1 MIFLYVRLHSYHLL
15 PRGQQLTSA
24 FAFITFALT
33 HSLTHSLNIHQQINQ
48 INFASDLNAAFPSPR
63 LPEGTDATDAATSG
77 LFPAMAKFIK
87 NKDEAADAALRAD
100 LEAKLAVLDA
110 HLAGVA
116 EATAGSNNGGGG
128 GGDDDDGDDG
138 VAAAAAAADD
148 DDDDDDDHYNDYSA
162 TAPLFMGG
170 GSVIG
175 LVDCALA
182 PKLFHLRVAAAH
194 FKAPPFV
201 VDPALYPALARYMA
215 GIFQHPA
222 FLQSV
227 VPDET
232 VIWGWGTYH

>member
-1 MIFLYVRLHSYHLL
+1 MERGAWSRMIFLYVRLHSYHLL

-128 GGDDDDGDDG
+128 GGDDDD
-138 VAAAAAAADD
+138 
-148 DDDDDDDHYNDYSA
+148 DDDDDHYNDYSA